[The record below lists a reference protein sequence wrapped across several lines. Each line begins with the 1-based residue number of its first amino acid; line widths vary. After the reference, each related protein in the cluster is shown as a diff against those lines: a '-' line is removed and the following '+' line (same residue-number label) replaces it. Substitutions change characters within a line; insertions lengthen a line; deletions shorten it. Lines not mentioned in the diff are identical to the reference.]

1 MNELA
6 ARMRRRLRLGPGTLA
21 LLAILAFF
29 SIVLQSGK
37 WSNGVAAISEAAL
50 TATPGAYELAVAR
63 TATPEVEKWVM
74 VGGEKMGGDM
84 IAERR
89 VVQDVAVTPTA
100 TPICDYATK
109 NVSECGRMYHSHG
122 HGIGFESGH
131 SGEVNHHEIELYG
144 YNGNYFRGRSHI
156 STIPDNKATP
166 INVAENLLGL
176 TSGYSYLQNP
186 CWRGE
191 DVGVVWPDIP
201 DEHIIAKNQNCI
213 RRDGDRGPGIGTAI
227 LQPYQGFVEYR
238 GCYRCSRFDDIR
250 NWRYRRWVIE
260 RDHYHFHPQHIVD
273 DAMIDISGFEEGSEI
288 IGYQGEEL
296 RRTWLIDGGNMPL
309 TLEMDEDVSGID
321 VGLTDLSYFDWNH
334 RFFGPKQTGLSA
346 CHIASGYLLPCYSV
360 RGSGKEKHLDRDA
373 YVLSIYKA
381 TDAHLG
387 IVSRGEISGTITDG
401 DGESVEFS
409 LFVRIDARRTT
420 ETVDETGGGDTV
432 RGPDIVLEVG
442 PEVPNAGEILDVV
455 IDKNASGGVGFGVRN
470 DAIVDCEV
478 HNATEIRARG
488 VGVGLFGTLYR
499 GGTGDIVTD
508 GPSGGGVIAGTG
520 DATCRALFTRA
531 SSGWLAFRAGF
542 NYLKSGE
549 KTKYWSRWAWKWFI
563 TPDVSFDVSGLQ
575 FEEIGERD
583 EGYALE
589 LDVGDLKIKRPAY
602 VACVGD
608 NCWKTEASWLAWN
621 IYRNGNLA
629 YMVKNDCHAKH
640 FVQPIKIRMEGMGT
654 ATEAAFS
661 LTDDGVLH
669 DIEQDASTG
678 YLVGNEHLIRGW
690 KTERPDRSGTR
701 NNLCIIQIPLHDTDL
716 RAISL
721 TKEDDADLSVGGA
734 FGFTAWTSGALSRN

>member
-6 ARMRRRLRLGPGTLA
+6 GRMTRRLRLGPGTLA

-29 SIVLQSGK
+29 AIVLQSGK
-37 WSNGVAAISEAAL
+37 WSNGVVAVSEAAL
-50 TATPGAYELAVAR
+50 TATPGAYELAVAW
-63 TATPEVEKWVM
+63 TATSDVEKWVM

-89 VVQDVAVTPTA
+89 VGQDVAVMPTA

-109 NVSECGRMYHSHG
+109 NFGECGRMYHSHG

-131 SGEVNHHEIELYG
+131 SSESNHHEIEMYG
-144 YNGNYFRGRSHI
+144 YNGTYFDGRSHV
-156 STIPDNKATP
+156 STIPENKLTP
-166 INVAENLLGL
+166 ISVVGGNLVAG
-176 TSGYSYLQNP
+176 SGYSYLLNP
-186 CWRGE
+186 CYRNS
-191 DVGVVWPDIP
+191 DVAMVWPDIGEENILGRNLTCIKDP
-201 DEHIIAKNQNCI
+201 DT
-213 RRDGDRGPGIGTAI
+213 GVGIGTGI
-227 LQPYQGFVEYR
+227 LQQYQGFVEYR
-238 GCYRCSRFDDIR
+238 GCYRCPRYEEIS

-273 DAMIDISGFEEGSEI
+273 DAVMGIAGFEEGLEI
-288 IGYQGEEL
+288 EGYGNEEL

-309 TLEMDEDVSGID
+309 TLIMDEEISGID
-321 VGLTDLSYFDWNH
+321 VELTDLSDFDWNH
-334 RFFGPKQTGLSA
+334 RFFGPKQRGLSA
-346 CHIASGYLLPCYSV
+346 CHIASGYMLPCYSV
-360 RGSGKEKHLDRDA
+360 RGPGKERHPDRDA
-373 YVLSIYKA
+373 YVLSLYKA
-381 TDAHLG
+381 VDADVG
-387 IVSRGEISGTITDG
+387 IVSRGEISGTIRDG
-401 DGESVEFS
+401 DGESVDFS
-409 LFVRIDARRTT
+409 LFVSIGARRTT
-420 ETVDETGGGDTV
+420 EAVDETGGGDTSG
-432 RGPDIVLEVG
+432 GPDIVLEVG

-470 DAIVDCEV
+470 DVIVDCEV

-488 VGVGLFGTLYR
+488 VGIGLFGTLYR

-542 NYLKSGE
+542 NYLKNGE
-549 KTKYWSRWAWKWFI
+549 TTKYWSRWAWKWFI

-589 LDVGDLKIKRPAY
+589 LYVGDLKIERPDY

-608 NCWKTEASWLAWN
+608 DCWKTEASWLAWN

-640 FVQPIKIRMEGMGT
+640 FVQPIKIRMAGTGT

-701 NNLCIIQIPLHDTDL
+701 NNLCIIQIPLHDTDR